1 MEGERPAREPG
12 RARARRRVLQAVLH
26 AKVDRDKADFAEQ
39 WAEMYRDIGYETFVT
54 SVAEGKETHDSLAAI
69 KDLLSKNVT
78 VITGSS
84 GVGKSSL
91 LLRFCNDT
99 FEELS
104 PTIGVDFKLK
114 YMDMAGKRLKLT
126 VWDTAGQ
133 ERFRTLTSAYYR
145 GAQGIIFVYDITRR
159 ETFDALAEVWSKE
172 VDMYST
178 VDECVKIVIGNK
190 VDKAKGE
197 REEGWVTREEGETF
211 ARESGSLF
219 LECSAKTKVSVREAF
234 EELVKG
240 VMENPS
246 LMEETAN
253 KDGVKLG
260 AFRAQKGP
268 CC

>member
-1 MEGERPAREPG
+1 MSDEGR
-12 RARARRRVLQAVLH
+12 
-26 AKVDRDKADFAEQ
+26 KD
-39 WAEMYRDIGYETFVT
+39 T
-54 SVAEGKETHDSLAAI
+54 SHFDHTI
-69 KDLLSKNVT
+69 KLLLV
-78 VITGSS
+78 GDS

-114 YMDMAGKRLKLT
+114 YMDMAGKRLKMT

-145 GAQGIIFVYDITRR
+145 GAQGIVFVYDITRR

-178 VDECVKIVIGNK
+178 VDDCVKIVIGNK